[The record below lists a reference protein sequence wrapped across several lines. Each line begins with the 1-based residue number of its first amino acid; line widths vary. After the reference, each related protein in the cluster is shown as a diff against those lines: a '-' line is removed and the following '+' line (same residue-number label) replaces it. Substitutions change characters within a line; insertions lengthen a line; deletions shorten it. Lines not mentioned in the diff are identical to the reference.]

1 MELALPLPAIS
12 RRAPTARPAPA
23 SRRDAPDARPA
34 PADARPSPD
43 GKAHGDE
50 VSPRLVAAARRG
62 EHKAF
67 VAILRHYD
75 RRLRLIA
82 FRLLRDRELMDDALQ
97 DVALKAFRAL
107 PAFRGDAA
115 VGTWLYRITYTTC
128 LDYLRRTRPVVL
140 MPADELPETLGVE
153 NDTAELVAERDQLE
167 CRLALLPPE
176 QRLAVLLVDQE
187 GFDYRTAGQILG
199 IPAGTVG
206 SRLCA
211 AHERLRRGLR
221 QGAPDARRPPVS
233 SGRHRPAPRAAQD
246 PAATVDAAI
255 TT

>member
-1 MELALPLPAIS
+1 MELALPLPGMA
-12 RRAPTARPAPA
+12 RRAPAPLPVPVRRPA
-23 SRRDAPDARPA
+23 RDATNAPRPAPDARRGEA
-34 PADARPSPD
+34 T
-43 GKAHGDE
+43 GTHGDE
-50 VSPRLVAAARRG
+50 VSPRLLAAACRG

-107 PAFRGDAA
+107 PAFRGEAA
-115 VGTWLYRITYTTC
+115 IGTWLYRITYTTC
-128 LDYLRRTRPVVL
+128 LDYLRRTRPVLL
-140 MPADELPETLGVE
+140 MPADEIPETLGIVC
-153 NDTAELVAERDQLE
+153 DTADLVAERDQLA
-167 CRLALLPPE
+167 CRLSLLPPE

-187 GFDYRTAGQILG
+187 GFDYRTAGEILG

-206 SRLCA
+206 SRLST

-221 QGAPDARRPPVS
+221 Q
-233 SGRHRPAPRAAQD
+233 PAPTPSTSR
-246 PAATVDAAI
+246 PT
-255 TT
+255 

>member
-1 MELALPLPAIS
+1 MKFEPDTGVELGRRPGGEMELALPLPGLA
-12 RRAPTARPAPA
+12 RRAPAARPAPP
-23 SRRDAPDARPA
+23 RRRVPEAAGAPPIAAERP
-34 PADARPSPD
+34 RTVV
-43 GKAHGDE
+43 GDVATDE
-50 VSPRLVAAARRG
+50 ISPRLLAAARRG

-107 PAFRGDAA
+107 PAFRGEAA

-140 MPADELPETLGVE
+140 MPADEIPETLGIAC
-153 NDTAELVAERDQLE
+153 DTADLVADRDQLA

-187 GFDYRTAGQILG
+187 GFGYRTAGEILG

-206 SRLCA
+206 SRLSA

-221 QGAPDARRPPVS
+221 Q
-233 SGRHRPAPRAAQD
+233 PAP
-246 PAATVDAAI
+246 TVGE
-255 TT
+255 